1 MIGVFGG
8 TFDPIHYGHLRSA
21 LDVQQALGL
30 RQVRFI
36 PSFIPPHRA
45 KPGASALQRLD
56 MLQLAIVDQPGF
68 VVDTRELDRGGP
80 SYMVDTLASLRDE
93 LGDEPIALILGQ
105 DAFAKLDR
113 WHQWRRINEL
123 AHVVVVSRPGGTLPQ
138 TGPLAELLAQRRCDQ
153 LALLQEHSAA
163 KLWVQEVTSLDIS
176 ATKIRALAK
185 QSGFRFL
192 TPEPVREYIEAQGLY
207 R

>member
-8 TFDPIHYGHLRSA
+8 TFDPIHYGHLRAA
-21 LDVQQALGL
+21 LEVQQLLGM
-30 RQVRFI
+30 RQIRFI

-45 KPGASALQRLD
+45 MPGANSQQRLA
-56 MLQLAIVDQPGF
+56 MLRLAIADEPGF
-68 VVDTRELDRGGP
+68 AVDERELDRGGP

-105 DAFAKLDR
+105 DAFAKLDS
-113 WHQWRRINEL
+113 WHHWPRINEL
-123 AHVVVVSRPGGTLPQ
+123 AHLVVVSRPGGTLPEV
-138 TGPLAELLAQRRCDQ
+138 GPLAELLAQRRCRE
-153 LALLQEHSAA
+153 LALLQGHPAA

>member
-8 TFDPIHYGHLRSA
+8 TFDPIHYGHLRPA
-21 LDVQQALGL
+21 LEVQQALGM
-30 RQVRFI
+30 RQIRFI

-45 KPGASALQRLD
+45 KPGASAQQRLA
-56 MLQLAIVDQPGF
+56 MLQLAIADQSGF
-68 VVDTRELDRGGP
+68 VVDTIELDRGGP
-80 SYMVDTLASLRDE
+80 SYMVDTLTALRDE

-105 DAFAKLDR
+105 DAFARLDS
-113 WHQWRRINEL
+113 WHHWRRVNEL

-138 TGPLAELLAQRRCDQ
+138 SGPLAELLAQRRCHE
-153 LALLQEHSAA
+153 LALLHEHSAA